1 MTAPEPA
8 TAEGPG
14 RPAPYPVRVIRSAKR
29 HKTVSARVV
38 EGAIQVRIPAWMSEE
53 QADRTVADIVARL
66 EEKRRCGGVDLEAR
80 AQELARRFDLP
91 APASIRWSANQHH
104 RWGSCTAA
112 TGHIRISSR
121 LAEVPPWVLDHVI
134 VHELAHLVVPDHSP
148 AFYELLSRNP
158 AAERATGYLMALD
171 HRAGWDPAAAQA
183 G

>member
-1 MTAPEPA
+1 MTAQEP
-8 TAEGPG
+8 TAFADPG

-38 EGAIQVRIPAWMSEE
+38 EGAVQVRIPAWMTEE

-80 AQELARRFDLP
+80 AAELARRFDLP

-104 RWGSCTAA
+104 RWGSCTSA

-121 LAEVPPWVLDHVI
+121 LTEVPPWVLDHVI

-158 AAERATGYLMALD
+158 LAERATGYLMALD

-183 G
+183 N